1 MTSLNSG
8 NPFACEAF
16 LRTLP
21 RLPQPLADAQRE
33 RIRVVLWDIQQRKP
47 GVTQDIEAL
56 VEQDTVLQSHYEA
69 AYTDL
74 LRHYQANERAKSAAA
89 AGSLTVE
96 PSELER
102 WAATILQTGDDVVAV
117 ARSVVKPMRTV
128 VAVNTRSDFWERG
141 DRIIALSAGG
151 ATLGAMIAQFPGAI
165 IGGICAA
172 IFAWSSYTPQSKQ
185 LDVRG

>member
-21 RLPQPLADAQRE
+21 RLPHSLTAAQRE
-33 RIRVVLWDIQQRKP
+33 RIRAVLWDIQQHKP

-56 VEQDTVLQSHYEA
+56 VEQDAMLQSHYEA
-69 AYTDL
+69 AYTEL
-74 LRHYQANERAKSAAA
+74 LRHYQANERAKSAAV

-102 WAATILQTGDDVVAV
+102 WAEKILRMGDDLVES
-117 ARSVVKPMRTV
+117 ARSVVQPMRTV
-128 VAVNTRSDFWERG
+128 VAENNRSDFWERG
-141 DRIIALSAGG
+141 DRLIALGGGG
-151 ATLGAMIAQFPGAI
+151 AILGATIAQIPGAI

-172 IFAWSSYTPQSKQ
+172 IFAWKSYTPQSKQ
-185 LDVRG
+185 ANVRG